1 MKFIIFLLV
10 FSVQTTSFF
19 SQKEYELSKKL
30 KEISGIRIYKDSVIF
45 AHNDGGNKPIIYVL
59 NLKGKVLH
67 QCVVSNVKN
76 KDWEDITCDGKGN
89 LFIGDF
95 GNNLSKRK
103 DLSIIKVPIKQVLNR
118 SQVKASVYS
127 FQYKSQSNFPPS
139 KENLNYDA
147 ESLVCDGDNLW
158 VFSKC
163 NDKPYSGESF
173 VYKIPLK
180 NLASN
185 MILRP
190 FSTIKTGKR
199 GWLFDSFTAGT
210 YYKGAFYLSTYNR
223 LIKYKLK
230 KKTFE
235 LKKTLLYKKFNQKE
249 AISINSKGDLY
260 LANEKNK
267 LLGPASLRVIKKWI
281 NGN

>member
-1 MKFIIFLLV
+1 MKYLIFLLV
-10 FSVQTTSFF
+10 LFVQITPFLA
-19 SQKEYELSKKL
+19 QKEYELTKKL
-30 KEISGIRIYKDSVIF
+30 KEVSGICIYKDSIIF

-59 NLKGKVLH
+59 NLEGKVMS
-67 QCVVSNVKN
+67 QCLVTNVKN

-95 GNNLSKRK
+95 GNNFSKRK
-103 DLSIIKVPIKQVLNR
+103 DLSIIKVSINHVLNS

-127 FQYKSQSNFPPS
+127 FKYKLQSNFPPS
-139 KENLNYDA
+139 KGQLDYDA

-158 VFSKC
+158 IFSKC
-163 NDKPYSGESF
+163 NDKPFSGVSF

-180 NLASN
+180 KLKSK
-185 MILRP
+185 MIIQP

-210 YYKGAFYLSTYNR
+210 YYKGCFYLSTYNR
-223 LIKYKLK
+223 LIKYKLI

-235 LKKTLLYKKFNQKE
+235 LKKTRLYKKFNQKE
-249 AISINSKGDLY
+249 AISITSKGVLF

-267 LLGPASLRVIKKWI
+267 LLGPASLRVIKTWI
-281 NGN
+281 NEN

>member
-1 MKFIIFLLV
+1 MRYLIFLSVFLV
-10 FSVQTTSFF
+10 QITPFLT
-19 SQKEYELSKKL
+19 QKEHELSKKL
-30 KEISGIRIYKDSVIF
+30 KEVSGICIYKDSIIF

-59 NLKGKVLH
+59 NLEGKVMS
-67 QCVVSNVKN
+67 QCLVANVKN
-76 KDWEDITCDGKGN
+76 KDWEDITCDGNGN

-95 GNNLSKRK
+95 GNNFSKRK
-103 DLSIIKVPIKQVLNR
+103 DLSIIKIPIKQVLNR
-118 SQVKASVYS
+118 SEAKASVYS

-139 KENLNYDA
+139 KEKLDYDA

-158 VFSKC
+158 IFSKC
-163 NDKPYSGESF
+163 NDKPYSGVSF

-180 NLASN
+180 ELASK
-185 MILRP
+185 MILQP
-190 FSTIKTGKR
+190 FSTIKAGKR

-249 AISINSKGDLY
+249 AISINSKGVLY

-267 LLGPASLRVIKKWI
+267 LLGPASLRIIKKWI
-281 NGN
+281 NEN

>member
-1 MKFIIFLLV
+1 MRFLIFLLV
-10 FSVQTTSFF
+10 FLVQVSSFL
-19 SQKEYELSKKL
+19 SQKEYELAKKL
-30 KEISGIRIYKDSVIF
+30 KEISGICIYKDSIIF

-59 NLKGKVLH
+59 NLKGKVLR

-95 GNNLSKRK
+95 GNNFSKRK

-118 SQVKASVYS
+118 SEVKASVYS
-127 FQYKSQSNFPPS
+127 FEYKSQSSFPPS
-139 KENLNYDA
+139 KDKLDYDA
-147 ESLVCDGDNLW
+147 ESLLCDGDNLW
-158 VFSKC
+158 FFSKC
-163 NDKPYSGESF
+163 NDKPYSGVSF

-180 NLASN
+180 QLASK
-185 MILRP
+185 MTLQP
-190 FSTIKTGKR
+190 YSTIKTGKR

-210 YYKGAFYLSTYNR
+210 YYKGCFYLSTYNR
-223 LIKYKLK
+223 LIKYKLN

-249 AISINSKGDLY
+249 AISINSKGVLY

-281 NGN
+281 NEN